1 MSQDVSTDV
10 ITDVTTDVT
19 RCGKMSGGIASF
31 KSKGNRCVLKDGPLR
46 KEVADYISK

>member
-1 MSQDVSTDV
+1 MSLDVT
-10 ITDVTTDVT
+10 TDVTTDVT
-19 RCGKMSGGIASF
+19 VDITRCGEMSGGIASF

>member
-1 MSQDVSTDV
+1 MSAQMSAQMSPDV
-10 ITDVTTDVT
+10 I
-19 RCGKMSGGIASF
+19 RCGEMSGGIASF